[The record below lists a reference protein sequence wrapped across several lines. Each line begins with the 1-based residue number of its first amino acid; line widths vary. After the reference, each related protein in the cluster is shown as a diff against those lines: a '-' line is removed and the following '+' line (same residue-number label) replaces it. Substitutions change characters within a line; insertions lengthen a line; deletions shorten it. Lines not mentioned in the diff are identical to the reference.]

1 MEEDKNLEKLKKRL
15 YEKERSFTER
25 EKRDVLSPGAEGST
39 PGNWREQELAKRI
52 NAKIRKFNPTKIIFY
67 LSALFLVGFLGF
79 VFYLWSSGVNVVS
92 SGNVFVDVKGP
103 IYVDGGQVAD
113 FNFIVKNSNTVA
125 LELADLVF
133 GFPANSFS
141 AKGDKI
147 TRQRIT
153 LGKVEAGEMVS
164 QSLSVVFF
172 GLENEEKNISAT
184 LEYRLAGSNAIFAKS
199 KDYAVRITKATIGV
213 SLSTP
218 DDIISNQEI
227 NIKVEVVSNS
237 ESPARELRLEMKY
250 PPGFKFISA
259 SPEPGE
265 GNAAWNLGDIGP
277 SQKRNIVIKGTVEGQ
292 NLEERTFVASVGALD
307 ESGVLR
313 AYGAASEKLTI
324 KRTPLNLSILIN
336 GQDEDRNIVYSGD
349 PVRVDAEW
357 VNNLSDYVRNAQIEL
372 EIIGGAH
379 DERSV
384 SINKG
389 FYRTSD
395 KKIIWNSSS
404 LADLTSIVPGK
415 SGAAK
420 MSFSIKNPL
429 PIKNINDK
437 NFFIIIN
444 AKIFG
449 FSTSEQF
456 ENKEVSDNVSKKI
469 NIASR
474 LQPAGGI
481 LYYSGPFKNSGP
493 LPPKVGAETTYTIT
507 WSLANNSNDF
517 SGVKVSASLP
527 PYVSWVNQVSPAGSD
542 IKFDEKNLSLI
553 WNVGDVPAGTGIIM
567 PAKEISFQ
575 VSFAPNLTQ
584 VGDSPVLIGGAP
596 VEGRDN
602 FIGELLRAE
611 IPPLSTNLSGD
622 SQSKFGDY
630 KVVE

>member
-1 MEEDKNLEKLKKRL
+1 MEEDKNLEKLKKQL

-25 EKRDVLSPGAEGST
+25 EKRDVLSPAAEVST

-92 SGNVFVDVKGP
+92 SENVFVDVKGP

-125 LELADLVF
+125 LELTDLVF
-133 GFPANSFS
+133 DFPANSFS

-218 DDIISNQEI
+218 DDITSNQEI

-259 SPEPGE
+259 LPETRE

-277 SQKRNIVIKGTVEGQ
+277 SQKRNIVIKGTIEGQ

-313 AYGAASEKLTI
+313 AYGAASKKLTI

-444 AKIFG
+444 TKIFG

-474 LQPAGGI
+474 LQPAGRT

-575 VSFAPNLTQ
+575 ISFAPNLTQ
-584 VGDSPVLIGGAP
+584 AGDSPVLVSGARM
-596 VEGRDN
+596 EARDN
-602 FIGELLRAE
+602 FINEILRAE
-611 IPPLSTNLSGD
+611 IPSLSIKLNGD
-622 SQSKFGDY
+622 SQSKQSDY
-630 KVVE
+630 KVAE